1 MDFKSDV
8 VSVVLVLFFFIFVTW
23 HFPSNRARL
32 LLLYLRIKWPHTL
45 ITPMIRNSRTFAV
58 LLSLLAWWAVK
69 ILLHIPLW
77 HVSTGFNRNFCIAH
91 NTLCLRSGLCNNF
104 FPISPGC
111 YSRSETNW
119 SPSLCRI
126 WRGANKMHYG
136 QCKSGEWIFNV
147 DIKQNS

>member
-1 MDFKSDV
+1 MDLKSDV
-8 VSVVLVLFFFIFVTW
+8 VSVVLVLFFFIFVTL

-77 HVSTGFNRNFCIAH
+77 HVSTGLIATFVLSIIH
-91 NTLCLRSGLCNNF
+91 FVCALVCVTIF

-111 YSRSETNW
+111 YSRSKTNW

-147 DIKQNS
+147 DNKQNS